1 MPRMGHPMI
10 TKKKP
15 TPNEIV
21 PLKFCLFIKNCRV
34 DFGPIVKET
43 PERKRIFPIA
53 SSPLSKKK
61 TIPRN
66 EKKIPNPVKPSPIF
80 LRSFI
85 SNETIATASGGAP
98 VPKQQARLIQSR
110 WNQSGRRSRGGEPY
124 TGTQQ
129 QKKTEKR
136 KKRRRRRSA
145 EKTKGNGDEGDEGRV
160 SRGCLSSDF
169 DMLQAYTGRS
179 KYAMETLVH
188 PLYACIYTCKK

>member
-98 VPKQQARLIQSR
+98 VPKQQARLGGTNR
-110 WNQSGRRSRGGEPY
+110 DGDRAAVNLTLARSSS
-124 TGTQQ
+124 
-129 QKKTEKR
+129 
-136 KKRRRRRSA
+136 RRRRRRGRRGGGDQRRRRR
-145 EKTKGNGDEGDEGRV
+145 EMEMRETKGEFRD
-160 SRGCLSSDF
+160 
-169 DMLQAYTGRS
+169 
-179 KYAMETLVH
+179 
-188 PLYACIYTCKK
+188 